1 VEAVPE
7 EVALEEVEDGKS
19 LINKYFIFIKI
30 NL

>member
-19 LINKYFIFIKI
+19 LINI
-30 NL
+30 LSL